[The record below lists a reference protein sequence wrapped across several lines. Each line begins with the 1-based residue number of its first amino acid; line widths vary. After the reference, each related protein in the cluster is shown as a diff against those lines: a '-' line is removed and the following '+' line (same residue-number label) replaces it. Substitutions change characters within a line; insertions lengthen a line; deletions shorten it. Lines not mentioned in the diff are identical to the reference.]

1 MYFCKNCGSPYQT
14 DQAVVC
20 VKCGAPKGQGVN
32 YCHNCG
38 RPVQPGAVVCM
49 NCGVALGVVPGVN
62 AKSKLAAGLFG
73 IFLGQFGVHNFYLGY
88 TTKAIIQLVMVIV
101 GWLTTCLGLGVFLI
115 FGAAIWGLV
124 EGIMILTGSINTD
137 AQGNPLR
144 D

>member
-88 TTKAIIQLVMVIV
+88 TTKAKI
-101 GWLTTCLGLGVFLI
+101 GRASCRERVFC
-115 FGAAIWGLV
+115 WV
-124 EGIMILTGSINTD
+124 
-137 AQGNPLR
+137 
-144 D
+144 

>member
-115 FGAAIWGLV
+115 FGAAIWGLM